1 MAIQSPQDLFFYD
14 LCAMYDVEQKLVQML
29 PQLAQESSDAQA
41 RETFTAHE
49 QETQQHIRN
58 LERCFQIL
66 GSQPM
71 VLENNTITGLKRDHD
86 VFLQQQPPQ
95 EAVTLFDL
103 HAGYTSECIEIAAYY
118 NLIDT
123 ANSLGL
129 QQCAQLFQQN
139 LQQEVEAGKKLTSI
153 VHQLNQQPVQAA
165 QAVAANQPMA
175 GQPYAQAQ
183 QAPGQGQ
190 SYETANPQTPG
201 QGQPYVQ
208 ANQQAPGQDQPYAQ
222 AQQAPGQGQPYAQ
235 ANQQTT
241 SPSQVQG
248 GMEVV
253 GSDMKSVGHVR
264 NVRDNDFHV
273 DIPMH
278 RDIYVPFTA
287 IQNVEGERVVLNIPA
302 DQVYDMNWPKPPL
315 L

>member
-14 LCAMYDVEQKLVQML
+14 LCTMYDVELKLVQML
-29 PQLAQESSDAQA
+29 PQLAQESSNAQA
-41 RETFTAHE
+41 REAFTTHE
-49 QETQQHIRN
+49 QETRQHVRN
-58 LERCFQIL
+58 LEQCFQIL

-71 VLENNTITGLKRDHD
+71 VLENHTITGLKEDHD

-103 HAGYTSECIEIAAYY
+103 HAGYKSECIEIAAYY
-118 NLIDT
+118 SLIDT

-153 VHQLNQQPVQAA
+153 AHQLNQQPVQAA
-165 QAVAANQPMA
+165 QAVAPNQQMA
-175 GQPYAQAQ
+175 GQPYA
-183 QAPGQGQ
+183 
-190 SYETANPQTPG
+190 
-201 QGQPYVQ
+201 Q
-208 ANQQAPGQDQPYAQ
+208 ANQQAPGQDQPYETVNP
-222 AQQAPGQGQPYAQ
+222 QAPGQGQSYAQANPSMASQPSPVNQQPPGQDQPYAQ
-235 ANQQTT
+235 ANQQTA
-241 SPSQVQG
+241 SPSQMQE
-248 GMEVV
+248 GMEVI
-253 GSDMKSVGHVR
+253 GSDMKSVGRVR

-287 IQNVEGERVVLNIPA
+287 IQNVEGDRVVLTIPA
-302 DQVYDMNWPKPPL
+302 GQVNDMNWPKPPL